1 MSSVYINEIK
11 PCKQCGSTSNSFAP
25 NRRVCTKCRS
35 KRNNELL
42 NERNF
47 YKEYYEKNKV
57 MLRIKANLNYLKR
70 KNHIESLEDFTPY
83 ENCDTDNI

>member
-25 NRRVCTKCRS
+25 KRRVCTKCRS

-47 YKEYYEKNKV
+47 YKEYYEKNREQILQQQKEYY
-57 MLRIKANLNYLKR
+57 KKKTLK
-70 KNHIESLEDFTPY
+70 ISE
-83 ENCDTDNI
+83 